1 MLEKTHTSSYQN
13 GIMDNIN
20 KRKKTQNITV
30 VKMIRKTEIYD
41 EKFKSYRSKAKQ
53 NTQACVSVMDN
64 INVTNLK

>member
-1 MLEKTHTSSYQN
+1 
-13 GIMDNIN
+13 
-20 KRKKTQNITV
+20 
-30 VKMIRKTEIYD
+30 MIRKTEIYD